1 MCLTNVWT
9 NRGKRAAEA
18 TRPDGNLDDLDE
30 QSPRGW
36 PAGDTHASRGFADDR
51 SGGCAV
57 AKAVPGLG
65 VGALAEREDLHRCD
79 AEDEA
84 LAAIGIAEPLAGDL
98 EIPVELG
105 LPHRRQPLELRGVGH
120 AGGDSLDHDV
130 EPRPEM
136 AGAGG
141 EDAAKIGLQFLPFL
155 PMRAGAEVKRP
166 VKPYRRERRDVRPP
180 VATYRGQPEHI
191 RLPPHIV
198 HLVP

>member
-57 AKAVPGLG
+57 VKGVPGLG
-65 VGALAEREDLHRCD
+65 VGALTEREDLHRCD
-79 AEDEA
+79 AEDEP
-84 LAAIGIAEPLAGDL
+84 LAAVGIAEYLAGDL

-105 LPHRRQPLELRGVGH
+105 LPHRRQPLELLGVGH
-120 AGGDSLDHDV
+120 ASGGSLDYDV

-136 AGAGG
+136 AGAGR
-141 EDAAKIGLQFLPFL
+141 EDAAGIGLQVLRFLL
-155 PMRAGAEVKRP
+155 MRSGTEVKR
-166 VKPYRRERRDVRPP
+166 
-180 VATYRGQPEHI
+180 
-191 RLPPHIV
+191 
-198 HLVP
+198 